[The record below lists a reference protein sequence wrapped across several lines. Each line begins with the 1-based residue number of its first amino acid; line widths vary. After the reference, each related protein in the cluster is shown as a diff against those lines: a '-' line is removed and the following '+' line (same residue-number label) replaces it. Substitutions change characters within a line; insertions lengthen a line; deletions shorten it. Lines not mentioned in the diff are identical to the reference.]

1 MLKPKSIPE
10 GKFALLLRDFQGNQT
25 LVAQNL
31 KVSYAHLREQIVV
44 KPKLAL
50 LVETQTE
57 SNVDFVESK
66 LFQRI
71 NGYAEK
77 DLFIAHYKGEIIYK
91 EIVKHYPP
99 DPTCIIFFLKT
110 RARSR
115 GYVENVVN
123 PGGKTVSE
131 ITFIAVQPEEK
142 EPRTIDISP
151 GVED

>member
-1 MLKPKSIPE
+1 MLKPKPVPRA
-10 GKFALLLRDFQGNQT
+10 KFGALMQKFNGNKT
-25 LVAQNL
+25 LVA
-31 KVSYAHLREQIVV
+31 KDLRMGYTTLTEAIF
-44 KPKLAL
+44 KSEELGKLVIAQD
-50 LVETQTE
+50 EITI
-57 SNVDFVESK
+57 NNVESR
-66 LFQRI
+66 LHQRI
-71 NGYAEK
+71 NGYGEK

-131 ITFIAVQPEEK
+131 ITFIAIEPSKE

-151 GVED
+151 GEVD